1 MESRGRGEY
10 WKPCR
15 EFNGGHSKFAVLIN
29 IRIMVSLGGG
39 WNYGLAVLSA
49 GRQARSAELEVTAE
63 VIVC

>member
-1 MESRGRGEY
+1 M
-10 WKPCR
+10 
-15 EFNGGHSKFAVLIN
+15 
-29 IRIMVSLGGG
+29 SLGGG